1 MLAVNYSAFRSNL
14 KSYCDKVTDENET
27 VIITRKADKNVVLI
41 SLEEY
46 NELMSLLK
54 KDGVSISK
62 TEDSTL
68 I

>member
-1 MLAVNYSAFRSNL
+1 MLAINYSAFRSNL

>member
-46 NELMSLLK
+46 NKLMSLLK

>member
-41 SLEEY
+41 SLKEY